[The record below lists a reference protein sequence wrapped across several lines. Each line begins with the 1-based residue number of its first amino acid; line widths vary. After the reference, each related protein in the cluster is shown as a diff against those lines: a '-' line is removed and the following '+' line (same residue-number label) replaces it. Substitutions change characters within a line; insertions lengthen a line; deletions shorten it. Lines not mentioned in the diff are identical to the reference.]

1 MAFHPSSEQPGGP
14 DDNPPTTEN
23 EEFSEARFFSTHL
36 GVLTLHLYR
45 PSGEFCCAH
54 TVSTHLGVRTFT
66 QQLENG
72 QVTPELD
79 LTTTKTRAAWSNREA
94 GTEVLQVDHIYK
106 LVWNDMV
113 LLDRWNFCDYVL
125 GHGMSQDEPIDI
137 TVVTK
142 ECVSTIMSTL
152 PS

>member
-1 MAFHPSSEQPGGP
+1 MAFQPSSEPAGGS
-14 DDNPPTTEN
+14 DDDYQEVH

-54 TVSTHLGVRTFT
+54 TVSTHLGIRTFT

-113 LLDRWNFCDYVL
+113 LLDEKNFCDYVL

>member
-1 MAFHPSSEQPGGP
+1 MAYHPSSEQPGGP
-14 DDNPPTTEN
+14 DDNPPSTEN
-23 EEFSEARFFSTHL
+23 GPS
-36 GVLTLHLYR
+36 VTLHLYR
-45 PSGEFCCAH
+45 PSGEFCCEH
-54 TVSTHLGVRTFT
+54 SVSTSMGVIAFT
-66 QQLENG
+66 QLLEEG
-72 QVTPELD
+72 LVTPELN
-79 LTTTKTRAAWSNREA
+79 LTNTKTRAPWSNSEA
-94 GTEVLQVDHIYK
+94 GTEVLHVDHIYK

-113 LLDRWNFCDYVL
+113 LLDSWNFCDYVL